1 MIENTRSG
9 LSTQPCVPL
18 QRDTPSS
25 CGQGPQMQHGAMMG
39 WEQGPQRWGV

>member
-9 LSTQPCVPL
+9 LSTQPRVSP

-25 CGQGPQMQHGAMMG
+25 YRWGPQMQRGALMG
-39 WEQGPQRWGV
+39 WEQAPQRGV